1 LKSIGIDIGPTAI
14 KIAEME
20 ITGKSLRLIQTHN
33 YPLTSKTQSDRD
45 LEVIT
50 TLKDALRLL
59 KITEKTKVVMSLP
72 QNKASLRRLSFPFKE
87 KYKILKSLPFEMED
101 LTPFSVEDSLC
112 EAKVLKRLG
121 IMTEVLAVSI
131 PKETIQNTLERS
143 KDLGLDP
150 DILSL
155 EGLAL
160 NNLFE
165 DLFEG
170 PKVEAPNPNAQD
182 FIEDEEGETSPKK
195 NKIIEPKSFTKGEAV
210 LYIGVNSSLLIVR
223 ADKQL
228 QYLRQINWGSHL
240 IVQDVAKSFN
250 VQPKEA
256 ENFLNSSKGVLLR
269 SEGVEPRD
277 VKVSEIISNCLERLS
292 RSLNLTLLE
301 VKGQHNV
308 SVSGLGLIGG
318 FSALKNVGAR
328 LTQHIDMPCNRILK
342 LKNHPEISIHTKAET
357 DCAIAI
363 GLAMEAAKRP
373 TQPAVNFRRHEF
385 SKENSHL
392 KKIWKTWDFHIKLA
406 SVSLVLFFVY
416 AQMRSTMSEDLALS
430 ARRSMKNTAEKVL
443 KIKKSVATERK
454 LNTLLKDLEKREQIK
469 LKITKYNKDSSSPLK
484 ILKTISEKA
493 PSRRQ
498 LPMGIKS
505 LSVDSSKV
513 SLTGRTNRPSEI
525 KRFSKSLESIAKGP
539 ISTTSK
545 KISIDDKKFTEFSI
559 SFTPKKGVM

>member
-1 LKSIGIDIGPTAI
+1 MQNII
-14 KIAEME
+14 KRNNIQVVG
-20 ITGKSLRLIQTHN
+20 TGTRSMIMIHGFGCDQNMWR
-33 YPLTSKTQSDRD
+33 Y
-45 LEVIT
+45 
-50 TLKDALRLL
+50 
-59 KITEKTKVVMSLP
+59 VVP
-72 QNKASLRRLSFPFKE
+72 AFKE

-112 EAKVLKRLG
+112 EAKVLKRIG

-131 PKETIQNTLERS
+131 PKETIQNTLDRS
-143 KDLGLDP
+143 KDFGLDP

-170 PKVEAPNPNAQD
+170 PRVEAPDSSADD
-182 FIEDEEGETSPKK
+182 FIENEESEASPKK
-195 NKIIEPKSFTKGEAV
+195 NKIIEPKSFIKGEAV
-210 LYIGVNSSLLIVR
+210 LYVGASSSLLIVR

-228 QYLRQINWGSHL
+228 QYLRQINWGSQL
-240 IVQDVAKSFN
+240 IVQEVAKSFN
-250 VQPKEA
+250 IQLKEA

-269 SEGVEPRD
+269 SQGIEPKD
-277 VKVSEIISNCLERLS
+277 IKISEIITSCLEKLS
-292 RSLNLTLLE
+292 RNLNLTLLE

-308 SVSGLGLIGG
+308 NVSGIGLVGG

-328 LTQHIDMPCNRILK
+328 LTQQIDMPCNRILK
-342 LKNHPEISIHTKAET
+342 LKNHPEISIHTKAESE
-357 DCAIAI
+357 CAIAI

-406 SVSLVLFFVY
+406 GVSLVLFFVY
-416 AQMRSTMSEDLALS
+416 AQMRSTLSEDLALS

-454 LNTLLKDLEKREQIK
+454 LKTLLKDLEKREQIK
-469 LKITKYNKDSSSPLK
+469 VKIAKYNKDSSSPLK

-498 LPMGIKS
+498 LPMGIKN
-505 LSVDSSKV
+505 LSVDSDKV

-525 KRFSKSLESIAKGP
+525 KRFSKSLESLAKGP

-545 KISIDDKKFTEFSI
+545 KITIDNKRFTEFSI